1 MAQPEQSLCKA
12 MSPSNRRQRGYTLAE
27 LVSVVFIIGLV
38 MTPIALIMGPLVNS
52 QNRTQAKVDT
62 VQGAAMALYR
72 IERDLRNTNL
82 GSIYECS
89 TAAAPV
95 CTVPASTLSSTG
107 ALVIVSAYRNGTGQ
121 FVTQSSSGKPYW
133 QGADV
138 YWVDTNGV
146 LNFAF
151 DVPALYTQGNLLSA
165 ADARTAVAH
174 VLATGGA
181 GIAQP
186 VEQMSIAVPN
196 VGHKVSFQL
205 KIQSTIGTAI
215 NETTFQ
221 TDLETRN

>member
-1 MAQPEQSLCKA
+1 
-12 MSPSNRRQRGYTLAE
+12 MSPSDRWQRGYTIAE
-27 LVSVVFIIGLV
+27 LVCVVFIVGLV
-38 MTPIALIMGPLVNS
+38 MTPIALIMGPLMNA

-62 VQGAAMALYR
+62 VQGAAVALYR

-82 GSIYECS
+82 GSIYAC
-89 TAAAPV
+89 TTTGAPI
-95 CTVPASTLSSTG
+95 CAVPASTLGSTD

-121 FVTQSSSGKPYW
+121 FITQSSSGKPYW
-133 QGADV
+133 QGADI
-138 YWVDTNGV
+138 YWVDANGV

-151 DVPALYTQGNLLSA
+151 VVPALYTQGNLLSA
-165 ADARTAVAH
+165 ADARTAVAD
-174 VLATGGA
+174 VLTTGGT

-215 NETTFQ
+215 NETTYQ